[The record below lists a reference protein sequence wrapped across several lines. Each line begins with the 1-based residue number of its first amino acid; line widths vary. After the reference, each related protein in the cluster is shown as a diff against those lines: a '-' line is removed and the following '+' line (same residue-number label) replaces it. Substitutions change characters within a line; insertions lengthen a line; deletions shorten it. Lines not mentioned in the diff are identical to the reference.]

1 MSAGRFAL
9 LIATGHYENQALRQL
24 RSPARDAEGLADVLR
39 DPAIGGFEVSTVV
52 DRRHHEVARAI
63 EHFFLDR
70 GRDDLLLLHVSSH
83 GVKNDDGDLYFAAT
97 DTDRRLL
104 ASTAVSAE
112 FLRTQMDRCRARSV
126 VLLLDCCYSGAFL
139 RGTKGDTDVHVKD
152 ELAGHGRVV
161 LTATNR
167 TEYAWEGERLD
178 ALDPEPSRFTGAVI
192 KGLRSGEADRN
203 GDGLISA
210 LDLYEYVYDEL
221 RAAQVRQRP
230 QMWAQVER
238 QVVVARSVTAARRP
252 VIPPQTD
259 GEPPRGAPD
268 APPPPAPRP
277 RSLLDRMTELTEELS
292 GLACMADNQGRAQF
306 ALVLAEHLGRAVDLR
321 GVRLREDVAVM
332 VRAALS
338 TDGGERALLGVIRV
352 FEGPAVA
359 DRVRHLLDRD
369 GVVPPGERTAT
380 DRPPQGPRPRFDEV
394 RAASP
399 GPAENGD
406 YRGATQLLLRL
417 TDAVCRLP
425 SLEDPQG
432 RVLFASILGEQLG
445 RPVDLRGV
453 RLREDAVAL
462 VRAALNVPDGEQVLV
477 DVIRVIDGEDM
488 AADVERSIQP
498 VP

>member
-83 GVKNDDGDLYFAAT
+83 GVKNDNGDLYFAAT

-112 FLRTQMDRCRARSV
+112 FLRTQMDRCRARSI

-230 QMWAQVER
+230 QMWAEVER
-238 QVVVARSVTAARRP
+238 QVVIARSVVAAPRP
-252 VIPPQTD
+252 AIPPQTN
-259 GEPPRGAPD
+259 GGPP
-268 APPPPAPRP
+268 APPPPAPPPRP
-277 RSLLDRMTELTEELS
+277 RGPLDRMTELTEELS
-292 GLACMADNQGRAQF
+292 GLSCMADTQGRMQF
-306 ALVLAEHLGRAVDLR
+306 ALVLAEQLGRAVDLR
-321 GVRLREDVAVM
+321 GVRLREDVAVT

-338 TDGGERALLGVIRV
+338 TDGGERALFDVIRV
-352 FEGPAVA
+352 FEGPAAA
-359 DRVRHLLDRD
+359 DRVRHLVDRD
-369 GVVPPGERTAT
+369 GAALPGERAA
-380 DRPPQGPRPRFDEV
+380 DRSLHGPRPRFDEV
-394 RAASP
+394 RAASS

-406 YRGATQLLLRL
+406 YWGATQLLLRL
-417 TDAVCRLP
+417 TDAVCHLP
-425 SLEDPQG
+425 SMEDPQG
-432 RVLFASILGEQLG
+432 RMLFASILGEQLG

-462 VRAALNVPDGEQVLV
+462 VRAALNAPGGEQVLV
-477 DVIRVIDGEDM
+477 DVIRIIDGEDM

-498 VP
+498 VR